1 MSKSTTQFAQ
11 PHNLLKPGARLGADG
26 RFTVASAPKLGRG
39 QFAEVYAANDATR
52 DGARVAVKVESE
64 HRTSAREARVMRAM
78 AGKEHFAELLLE
90 SSHEGKPFLAM
101 ELVGENLAD
110 LRSRARGG
118 RFGPRTTC
126 AIAIAMLDA
135 LESMHGAGYVHR
147 DIKPGNV
154 CVGNGKEGMKR
165 LYLIDFGLAR
175 KFTDDDGNVL
185 PERDDATFR
194 GTTTYASVY
203 AHENK
208 EQSARDD
215 LFSALYVLVE
225 AHEGVLPWKAGEEK
239 MSKQNVEREKKKCV
253 KNPALLCPKHG
264 CPTAIETFARA
275 IATLEYGQTP
285 DYAALRAPF
294 EDVVRNAGDTPLDW
308 EAGAAPPPSLQ
319 TTKGAP
325 PPPPVTTYAAV
336 AAANAD
342 AKITGHK
349 RERDQAPPPLPPGQL
364 VRAARFEPSSLP
376 PHIADTVR
384 NICFKFS
391 AEEALAI
398 ASGAAA
404 FVLENAL
411 EGAEKYPLP
420 LVERNFVELREIIF
434 EGIGEIHRSDM
445 WRDGNY
451 KLSQPS
457 KFRQG
462 GGRGDGGRG
471 GRGGRGDGG
480 RAGRGGRG
488 DGERRFG
495 GERHHRDGDKGD
507 KGAND
512 PQENRSKQ
520 QRRSN

>member
-1 MSKSTTQFAQ
+1 MHKTTTQFAQ

-26 RFTVASAPKLGRG
+26 RFTIAAAPKLGRG
-39 QFAEVYAANDATR
+39 QFAEVYAATDATR

-78 AGKEHFAELLLE
+78 AGKAHFVDLLLE
-90 SSHEGKPFLAM
+90 STHEGKPILVM
-101 ELVGENLAD
+101 DLVGENLAD

-118 RFGPRTTC
+118 RFGPRTTS

-175 KFTDDDGNVL
+175 KFTDDDGNAL

-239 MSKQNVEREKKKCV
+239 MSKQNVELEKKKCV
-253 KNPALLCPKHG
+253 TNPSLLCPTYG
-264 CPTAIETFARA
+264 CPKPIEMFARA
-275 IATLEYGQTP
+275 IATLKYGQIP

-308 EAGAAPPPSLQ
+308 EAGAAPPPSPPRANV
-319 TTKGAP
+319 KGAP
-325 PPPPVTTYAAV
+325 PPPPTTTYAAV
-336 AAANAD
+336 AAANTD
-342 AKITGHK
+342 ANITGHK
-349 RERDQAPPPLPPGQL
+349 RERDQAPPPWPPGQL

-384 NICFKFS
+384 DVCFKFS

-398 ASGAAA
+398 ASGAAS

-434 EGIGEIHRSDM
+434 DGIGEIHRSNA

-451 KLSQPS
+451 KLSQPG
-457 KFRQG
+457 KFRHG

-471 GRGGRGDGG
+471 GRGGPADGG
-480 RAGRGGRG
+480 RGGRGGRG

-495 GERHHRDGDKGD
+495 GEHHRRDGDKG
-507 KGAND
+507 KHT

>member
-1 MSKSTTQFAQ
+1 
-11 PHNLLKPGARLGADG
+11 
-26 RFTVASAPKLGRG
+26 
-39 QFAEVYAANDATR
+39 
-52 DGARVAVKVESE
+52 
-64 HRTSAREARVMRAM
+64 
-78 AGKEHFAELLLE
+78 
-90 SSHEGKPFLAM
+90 
-101 ELVGENLAD
+101 
-110 LRSRARGG
+110 
-118 RFGPRTTC
+118 
-126 AIAIAMLDA
+126 
-135 LESMHGAGYVHR
+135 
-147 DIKPGNV
+147 
-154 CVGNGKEGMKR
+154 
-165 LYLIDFGLAR
+165 
-175 KFTDDDGNVL
+175 
-185 PERDDATFR
+185 
-194 GTTTYASVY
+194 
-203 AHENK
+203 
-208 EQSARDD
+208 
-215 LFSALYVLVE
+215 
-225 AHEGVLPWKAGEEK
+225 
-239 MSKQNVEREKKKCV
+239 
-253 KNPALLCPKHG
+253 
-264 CPTAIETFARA
+264 
-275 IATLEYGQTP
+275 
-285 DYAALRAPF
+285 
-294 EDVVRNAGDTPLDW
+294 
-308 EAGAAPPPSLQ
+308 
-319 TTKGAP
+319 
-325 PPPPVTTYAAV
+325 VTTYAAV

-462 GGRGDGGRG
+462 GGRGDGGR
-471 GRGGRGDGG
+471 
-480 RAGRGGRG
+480 AGRGGRG